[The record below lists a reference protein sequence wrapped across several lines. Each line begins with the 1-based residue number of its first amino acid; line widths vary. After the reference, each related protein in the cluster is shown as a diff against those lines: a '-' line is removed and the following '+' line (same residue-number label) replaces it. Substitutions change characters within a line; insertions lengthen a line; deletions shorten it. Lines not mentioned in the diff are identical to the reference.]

1 MLNASGLK
9 VKRKFR
15 SPFGGGGGRKD
26 IFLELS
32 EFTSHNKLFFFI
44 TDLLSRLLGVMAENF
59 CLIFIVLDDSN
70 S

>member
-1 MLNASGLK
+1 MLFSLWGK
-9 VKRKFR
+9 
-15 SPFGGGGGRKD
+15 RKD

-59 CLIFIVLDDSN
+59 CLIFIVLDDSD